1 MVVIPGMVM
10 VEIFLNIIAPILL
23 LLLLGLFLQ
32 RKFKFDLKSFSQ
44 LMTYGLMPAAIF
56 MNIYRTDFNLQL
68 LLEVALY
75 LLLFTVAMMMIGIG
89 LSRVLKLER
98 NDAAIMKN
106 GISLM
111 NSGNYGLPVSQMLF
125 SANPVGTSIQ
135 IIVLLFQNIMTYT
148 YGLYNL
154 IAATK
159 SGWGIVK
166 TFLKLPLIYA
176 AILGAIL
183 NGFDV
188 NPPSFL
194 LTPIQYLADG
204 FMAIALIILGA
215 QLAFIKIKAVN
226 LAVVFTCLTRLI
238 ISPAVAIG
246 IIFLLG
252 IEGVIAQSLLVA
264 SALPTSRNSATL
276 ALEYDVN
283 PDIAAQTVLITT
295 LLSGISVSVV
305 VYLSSILFPY

>member
-1 MVVIPGMVM
+1 M
-10 VEIFLNIIAPILL
+10 EIFLNIIAPILL

-32 RKFKFDLKSFSQ
+32 KKFSFDLKSLSH

-56 MNIYRTDFNLQL
+56 MNIYQTNFNMQL
-68 LLEVALY
+68 LVEVALY
-75 LLLFTVAMMMIGIG
+75 LFLFTLTMMLIGIG
-89 LSRVLKLER
+89 WSRALKLER
-98 NDAAIMKN
+98 NDAAILKN

-135 IIVLLFQNIMTYT
+135 IIVLLFQNLMTYT

-159 SGWGIVK
+159 SGWDIIK

-176 AILGAIL
+176 ALLGALL
-183 NGFDV
+183 NGFEV

-215 QLAFIKIKAVN
+215 QLANIKVKSVNIAVIC
-226 LAVVFTCLTRLI
+226 TCFTRLI
-238 ISPAVAIG
+238 ISPAVAMG

-252 IEGVIAQSLLVA
+252 IDGVIAQSLLVA

-283 PDIAAQTVLITT
+283 PEVAAQTVFITT
-295 LLSGISVSVV
+295 LLSGFSVSIV
-305 VYLSSILFPY
+305 VYLSTIIFPY

>member
-1 MVVIPGMVM
+1 MA
-10 VEIFLNIIAPILL
+10 EIFLNIIAPILM

-32 RKFKFDLKSFSQ
+32 RKFNFDLKSLSH

-56 MNIYRTDFNLQL
+56 MNIYQTDFNMQL
-68 LLEVALY
+68 LVEVALY
-75 LLLFTVAMMMIGIG
+75 LLLFSLVMMLIGIVW
-89 LSRVLKLER
+89 SRALKLDR
-98 NDAAIMKN
+98 NEAALLKN

-125 SANPVGTSIQ
+125 STNPVGTSIQ
-135 IIVLLFQNIMTYT
+135 IIVLLFQNVMTYT

-154 IAATK
+154 ISATK
-159 SGWGIVK
+159 SGMEIIK
-166 TFLKLPLIYA
+166 TFLKLPLIHA
-176 AILGAIL
+176 AILGALL
-183 NGFDV
+183 NGLQV
-188 NPPSFL
+188 NPPSFI

-215 QLAFIKIKAVN
+215 QLAFIKIKSVN
-226 LAVVFTCLTRLI
+226 PAVVCTCFTRLI
-238 ISPAVAIG
+238 ISPAIAIL
-246 IIFLLG
+246 IIYTLG
-252 IEGVIAQSLLVA
+252 IDGVIAQSLLVA

-276 ALEYDVN
+276 ALEYDVH

-305 VYLSSILFPY
+305 VYLSGILFPY

>member
-1 MVVIPGMVM
+1 MMVM
-10 VEIFLNIIAPILL
+10 AEIFLNIIAPILL

-32 RKFKFDLKSFSQ
+32 RKFNFDLKSLSH

-56 MNIYRTDFNLQL
+56 MNIYQTDFNMQL
-68 LLEVALY
+68 LVEVALY
-75 LLLFTVAMMMIGIG
+75 LFLFTLTMMLIGIG
-89 LSRVLKLER
+89 WSRALKLER
-98 NDAAIMKN
+98 NDAAILKN

-135 IIVLLFQNIMTYT
+135 IIVLLFQNLMTYT

-159 SGWGIVK
+159 SGWNIIK

-176 AILGAIL
+176 ALLGALL
-183 NGFDV
+183 NGFEV

-215 QLAFIKIKAVN
+215 QLANIKVKSVNIAVIS
-226 LAVVFTCLTRLI
+226 TCFTRLI
-238 ISPAVAIG
+238 ISPAVAMG

-252 IEGVIAQSLLVA
+252 IDGVIAQSLLVA

-283 PDIAAQTVLITT
+283 PDVAAQTVLITT
-295 LLSGISVSVV
+295 LLSGFSVSIV
-305 VYLSSILFPY
+305 VYLSTIIFPY